1 MSKALVVY
9 FSASGVTRRLAE
21 RLAEGIDAA
30 VAEIVP
36 QPLYTKEDLDWRNSG
51 SRSSLE
57 MADRSSRP
65 AINCDVE
72 SMDEYDVIFVGFP
85 IWWYREPSVI
95 DTFMEKYDFTGRKV
109 VPFATSGSSD
119 IGESGENM
127 QKLAPAATVETGSRF
142 SALTTSGQL
151 KKWAQQFL

>member
-1 MSKALVVY
+1 MVVY
-9 FSASGVTRRLAE
+9 FSASGVTRRMAE
-21 RLAEGIDAA
+21 RLAGSISAD

-36 QPLYTKEDLDWRNSG
+36 QPLYTKADLNWRDSS

-57 MADRSSRP
+57 MADRNCRP
-65 AINCDVE
+65 EISCAVE
-72 SMDEYDVIFVGFP
+72 SMDQYDVIFVGFP

-95 DTFMEKYDFTGRKV
+95 DTFMEKYDFTGKKV

-127 QKLAPAATVETGSRF
+127 QKLAPAATVETGARF
-142 SALTTSGQL
+142 SALTTTGQL
-151 KKWAQQFL
+151 QKWAEQFL